1 MSDDFPTFDE
11 IRTPKRELLEKDV
24 QSACVRWARSR
35 SWWARKF
42 ASPGNRAVPDYIFGK
57 DGFTLFVEF
66 KAPGKK
72 ATADQQEEHNL
83 MLAARLVVHVID
95 NVDVFKKTVLMW
107 ERQMAQM
114 AKTLEAV

>member
-11 IRTPKRELLEKDV
+11 IHTPKRKMLERDI
-24 QSACVRWARSR
+24 QSACIRWARGR
-35 SWWARKF
+35 DWWCRKF
-42 ASPGNRAVPDYIFGK
+42 QSPANRAVPDYILGK

-66 KAPGKK
+66 KKPGGKP
-72 ATADQQEEHNL
+72 TAQQQEEHNA

-95 NVDVFKKTVLMW
+95 DVDTFKKLVLMW

-114 AKTLEAV
+114 EKQLT